1 MFPMASGDIDSGN
14 HYKAYWCRVLQQRQP
29 NKPVVQRARQRVR
42 SALVAVAVLAVGAGT
57 VQVATMHTAPGS
69 GFSTLATVGAEPTGP
84 PGPTGGMTDG
94 GGSQFQPPAQPPS
107 MPDYQGGKNL
117 PPLDQNS
124 GISIYN
130 SGNPQA
136 PQQVPGQQGGQQP
149 QQSWDQPAHGT
160 QMPNYSTAPGY
171 TQGPGKPNPDYQAP
185 QQSSPQQ
192 GRQSPQ
198 QGQQQQQSPQQSQ
211 EQQNQ
216 PEQQQQEQQDQG
228 DQQRQQR
235 CEAMSQQMDQLTET
249 AGQVADVVQQVGDAV
264 DQVVPK
270 PKGGGGS
277 LGPDGERSP
286 GRVPTQP
293 LECGDCPPDRKP
305 QNPLCKLIPNA
316 AAKKVC
322 KDYID
327 PWMDNFSD
335 ECKTGEPGCKG
346 RVPICYPKDV
356 TNPTQFQIDGM
367 RDYINGGNRLI
378 RKNEDAGGMVI
389 KRTTSGMDTRRKD
402 DIKRAIAIFGEEAF
416 NGKAPGHM
424 PDLTWGGTKFDD
436 RQVLPMDIALN
447 QSIGGQSNYYRRFKE
462 GFQVTEFVEGIWAVP
477 SYSNK
482 LQCLEK
488 GPTA

>member
-14 HYKAYWCRVLQQRQP
+14 HYKAYWCRVLQHHP
-29 NKPVVQRARQRVR
+29 DKPVVQRARQRVR
-42 SALVAVAVLAVGAGT
+42 AALVAVAVLAVGVGT

-94 GGSQFQPPAQPPS
+94 GGSAFQPPGMPPS
-107 MPDYQGGKNL
+107 MPDYQGGNNL

-149 QQSWDQPAHGT
+149 QQGWDQPAHGT

-192 GRQSPQ
+192 GQQSPQ
-198 QGQQQQQSPQQSQ
+198 QGQQQQQSPQQNQ

-216 PEQQQQEQQDQG
+216 PEQQQQQEQQDQG

-235 CEAMSQQMDQLTET
+235 CEAMSQQMDQITQT
-249 AGQVADVVQQVGDAV
+249 AGQVADVAQKIGDAAE
-264 DQVVPK
+264 VVL

-286 GRVPTQP
+286 GRLPVEP
-293 LECGDCPPDRKP
+293 LSCGDCPPDRQP
-305 QNPLCKLIPNA
+305 QNPLCKFVPDP
-316 AAKKVC
+316 AAKQACEGLIDDWMENFEDKCEVGKPNCKGKVAIC
-322 KDYID
+322 LPRDIVNPSEFTKKGLQAYID
-327 PWMDNFSD
+327 
-335 ECKTGEPGCKG
+335 
-346 RVPICYPKDV
+346 
-356 TNPTQFQIDGM
+356 
-367 RDYINGGNRLI
+367 GGNDLIKRNERL
-378 RKNEDAGGMVI
+378 GGMVI
-389 KRTTSGMDTRRKD
+389 KRSTKGMQGRKD
-402 DIKRAIAIFGEEAF
+402 ADKARAILRYGADAF
-416 NGKAPGHM
+416 KNKAPGHI
-424 PDLTWGGTKFDD
+424 PDLTWMGTEDDD
-436 RQVLPMDIALN
+436 RDVIPMDTSLN
-447 QSIGGQSNYYRRFKE
+447 WSIGGQSNRFKE
-462 GFQVTEFVEGIWAVP
+462 DFQATEFVEGAWQKVP
-477 SYSNK
+477 WSK
-482 LQCLEK
+482 TTQCLAQ
-488 GPTA
+488 GVVTGA